1 MSIYAA
7 GAGGVVRIGA
17 ADLDVQRRFLPLT
30 SVEGVAL
37 TPDGTT
43 LFALTT
49 TGGRIA
55 RLDAATGDLE
65 GWVGEGGFDRLLGAV
80 PW

>member
-1 MSIYAA
+1 MRY
-7 GAGGVVRIGA
+7 
-17 ADLDVQRRFLPLT
+17 LT
-30 SVEGVAL
+30 GTAIDGL
-37 TPDGTT
+37 TITPDGTT
-43 LFALTT
+43 LFALTQ

-55 RLDAATGDLE
+55 RLDAATGELE